1 MSRNSGM
8 TTDGLL
14 GALTSKPEG
23 LLLLAAGVALMLRS
37 GVSAPSRP
45 SATRGNDNRAAR
57 RRQAAQSR
65 DHEDD
70 DSNWNFGEGISEGI
84 SQATG
89 KARDI
94 AGKAREYVS
103 DVTDRTVETA
113 GAYAS
118 SVSDSMSDYA
128 HRARRGVVDGSGQFA
143 ETFQQTVQRV
153 VREQPLS
160 VALVGL
166 AAGAAVAAAFP
177 ATEVEGR
184 MFGPAKQKLADAVG
198 QASEQLKSA
207 GAQAGERLAEVAE
220 ERGLNRDGLKEAAR
234 DVADAFKGA
243 LSGDGD
249 QSKPANASNAK
260 TSSGTTNGKPSSGT
274 PNGSSGS
281 TPPVSFGP

>member
-1 MSRNSGM
+1 MSRNSAI

-14 GALTSKPEG
+14 GALTSRPEG

-37 GVSAPSRP
+37 GGNARA
-45 SATRGNDNRAAR
+45 SATGGNGNRATR
-57 RRQAAQSR
+57 RRQAAQSH

-70 DSNWNFGEGISEGI
+70 STWNFGEGISEGV

-89 KARDI
+89 KAKDI

-103 DVTDRTVETA
+103 DITDRTVESA

-118 SVSDSMSDYA
+118 SMSDSVSDYA
-128 HRARRGVVDGSGQFA
+128 DRARRGVVDGSGQVA
-143 ETFQQTVQRV
+143 ETLQQTMQRV

-184 MFGPAKQKLADAVG
+184 MFGPTRQKFADAVG
-198 QASEQLKSA
+198 QAGEQLKSA
-207 GAQAGERLAEVAE
+207 GARAGERLAEVAE

-234 DVADAFKGA
+234 DVADAFNGT
-243 LSGDGD
+243 LSEDTD
-249 QSKPANASNAK
+249 KNKTASS
-260 TSSGTTNGKPSSGT
+260 TKPSGSSNGT
-274 PNGSSGS
+274 SGS